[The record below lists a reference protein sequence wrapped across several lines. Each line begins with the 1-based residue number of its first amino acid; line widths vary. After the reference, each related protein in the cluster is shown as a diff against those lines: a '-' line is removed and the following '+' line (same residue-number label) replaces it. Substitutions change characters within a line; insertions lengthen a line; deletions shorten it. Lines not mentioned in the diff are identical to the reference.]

1 MKYLYQAKDM
11 QGVAKSGVIEAS
23 SKEAALEVLNT
34 NGLFPIE
41 INEED
46 EAEKKDVLNKKIS
59 IKFLSQVSMKD
70 VAMFS
75 RQLAIMIDSNVP
87 PAEAID
93 ALGDQTKNQDFK
105 EKIYSI
111 AKDVRS
117 GNQMSKA
124 LGKYPEIFSVFY
136 INMVKSGEVS
146 GNLPSILDKVADHL
160 ESEYAIRSK
169 MMGAAM
175 YPMVIMIIFVLIFIV
190 LMIFVIPGLVKVL
203 VESGQELPIA
213 TKMIITISDFFV
225 NYWYLV
231 IVMLL
236 GTAGFFIYYPK
247 TKQGRDVFDKISLK
261 IPIFGPFL
269 KNLYLTRFAENFST
283 LISAGITI
291 NEALEVVADLVG
303 NNVYRDAINKTK
315 DRVVKGESVSAVLAQ
330 QTEVISP
337 LFVQMVSVGE
347 KTGKLDSSLVN
358 VVRFYKRE
366 TDIFV
371 DSLSSIIEPILIIGL
386 ALMVGFL
393 VAAVLLPIYQISTT
407 VQQ

>member
-1 MKYLYQAKDM
+1 MKYNYQAKDKT
-11 QGVAKSGVIEAS
+11 GTNKSGVIEAS
-23 SKEAALEVLNT
+23 SKEIALEVLSN
-34 NGLFPIE
+34 NGLFPME
-41 INEED
+41 ITELGAGKGSLD
-46 EAEKKDVLNKKIS
+46 KKIN
-59 IKFLSQVSMKD
+59 IKFFNRTSAKD

-93 ALGDQTKNQDFK
+93 ALGDQTRNKDFK
-105 EKIYSI
+105 EKIYNI
-111 AKDVRS
+111 AKDVRE
-117 GNQMSKA
+117 GTQMSKA
-124 LGKYPEIFSVFY
+124 FAKYPEVFTVFY
-136 INMVKSGEVS
+136 VNMIKSGEVS
-146 GNLPSILDKVADHL
+146 GNLPTILDKVADHL
-160 ESEYAIRSK
+160 ESEYAISSK
-169 MMGAAM
+169 MKGAMM

-203 VESGQELPIA
+203 VDSGQEMPIA
-213 TKMIITISDFFV
+213 TKIIITISDFFV
-225 NYWYLV
+225 NFWYIVTGGV
-231 IVMLL
+231 I
-236 GTAGFFIYYPK
+236 GIIAFFNYYPK
-247 TKQGRDVFDKISLK
+247 TKQGKDIFDRISLK
-261 IPIFGPFL
+261 IPVFGPFL
-269 KNLYLTRFAENFST
+269 KNIYLTRFAENFST
-283 LISAGITI
+283 LISAGVTI
-291 NEALEVVADLVG
+291 NEALEVVADLIG
-303 NNVYRDAINKTK
+303 NNVYRDAIIRTK
-315 DRVVKGESVSAVLAQ
+315 DRVVKGESIGLVLSQ

-347 KTGKLDSSLVN
+347 KTGRLDSSLTN

>member
-1 MKYLYQAKDM
+1 MKYFYQAKDIK
-11 QGVAKSGVIEAS
+11 GVAKSGVLEAS
-23 SKEAALEVLNT
+23 SKEAALEVLSS
-34 NGLFPIE
+34 NGLFPME
-41 INEED
+41 VNEEGGQ
-46 EAEKKDVLNKKIS
+46 KKGLLDLKINLFS
-59 IKFLSQVSMKD
+59 GVSVKD

-75 RQLAIMIDSNVP
+75 RQLSIMVDSNVP

-93 ALGDQTKNQDFK
+93 ALGDQTKNKDFK
-105 EKIYSI
+105 EKIHSI
-111 AKDVRS
+111 AKDVRE
-117 GNQMSKA
+117 GTQMSKA
-124 LGKYPEIFSVFY
+124 FGKYPEVFSIFY

-146 GNLPSILDKVADHL
+146 GNLPTILEKVADHL

-175 YPMVIMIIFVLIFIV
+175 YPMVILIIFILIFIV

-203 VESGQELPIA
+203 VESGQEMPIA
-213 TKMIITISDFFV
+213 TKVIIWVSDIFV
-225 NYWYLV
+225 RYWYLV
-231 IVMLL
+231 IGILL
-236 GTAGFFIYYPK
+236 GVAGFFIYYPK
-247 TKQGRDVFDKISLK
+247 TEKGKDVFDALSLK
-261 IPIFGPFL
+261 IPIFGSFL

-283 LISAGITI
+283 LISAGIPI
-291 NEALEVVADLVG
+291 NEALEVVADLIG
-303 NNVYRDAINKTK
+303 NNVYKNSINATK
-315 DRVVKGESVSAVLAQ
+315 VRVIKGESISLVLSQ
-330 QTEVISP
+330 QTGIISP

-347 KTGKLDSSLVN
+347 KTGRLDSSLTN

-366 TDIFV
+366 TEIFV

>member
-1 MKYLYQAKDM
+1 MKYLYQAKDA
-11 QGVAKSGVIEAS
+11 QGVSKSGVIEAS

-41 INEED
+41 INEEA
-46 EAEKKDVLNKKIS
+46 EMEKKDVLNKKID
-59 IKFLSQVSMKD
+59 IKLFNQTSMKD

-105 EKIYSI
+105 EKIYSV

-175 YPMVIMIIFVLIFIV
+175 YPMVIMVIFILIFIV

-203 VESGQELPIA
+203 VESGQELPVA
-213 TKMIITISDFFV
+213 TKMIIAISDFFV

-231 IVMLL
+231 IVILL
-236 GTAGFFIYYPK
+236 GAAGFFIYYPK
-247 TKQGRDVFDKISLK
+247 TKQGRDIFDKISLK

-303 NNVYRDAINKTK
+303 NNVYRDAILRTK
-315 DRVVKGESVSAVLAQ
+315 DRVVKGESVSVVLSQ

>member
-1 MKYLYQAKDM
+1 MKYLYQAKDIK
-11 QGVAKSGVIEAS
+11 GVNNSGVIEAT
-23 SKEAALEVLNT
+23 SKEAALEVLNN

-41 INEED
+41 IKGED
-46 EAEKKDVLNKKIS
+46 EKNKDVLNKKIS
-59 IKFLSQVSMKD
+59 IKLFSGTSMKD

-93 ALGDQTKNQDFK
+93 ALGDQTRNQDFK
-105 EKIYSI
+105 EKIYII
-111 AKDVRS
+111 ANDVRS
-117 GNQMSKA
+117 GTQMSKA
-124 LGKYPEIFSVFY
+124 FGKFPQIFSPFY
-136 INMVKSGEVS
+136 INMMKSAEVS
-146 GNLPSILDKVADHL
+146 GNLPSILNKVADHL

-169 MMGAAM
+169 MIGAAT
-175 YPMVIMIIFVLIFIV
+175 YPMVVMVIFVLIFIV

-203 VESGQELPIA
+203 IESGQELPIA
-213 TKMIITISDFFV
+213 TKIIIAISDFFV
-225 NYWYLV
+225 KFWYLA
-231 IVMLL
+231 I
-236 GTAGFFIYYPK
+236 GGIIGIAAFFVYYPK
-247 TKQGRDVFDKISLK
+247 TIKGKDVFDKIAIK

-269 KNLYLTRFAENFST
+269 KNLFLTRFAENFST
-283 LISAGITI
+283 LISAGLPI
-291 NEALEVVADLVG
+291 NEALEVVANLIG
-303 NNVYRDAINKTK
+303 NNIYRDTILKTR
-315 DRVVKGESVSAVLAQ
+315 DRVVKGESISMVLGQ
-330 QTEVISP
+330 YNEVISP

-347 KTGKLDSSLVN
+347 KTGRLDSSLAN

-407 VQQ
+407 VPK

>member
-1 MKYLYQAKDM
+1 MKYLYQAKDIK
-11 QGVAKSGVIEAS
+11 GVTKSGVIEAS
-23 SKEAALEVLNT
+23 SKEAALEVLNN

-41 INEED
+41 INEES
-46 EAEKKDVLNKKIS
+46 EEKNKDVLNKKIS
-59 IKFLSQVSMKD
+59 IKLFNQTSMKD

-117 GNQMSKA
+117 GNQMSKVF
-124 LGKYPEIFSVFY
+124 GKYPEIFSVFY

-203 VESGQELPIA
+203 VESGQELPVA
-213 TKMIITISDFFV
+213 TKMIIVISDFFV

-231 IVMLL
+231 IMMLL
-236 GTAGFFIYYPK
+236 GAAAFFVYYPK
-247 TKQGRDVFDKISLK
+247 TKKGRDIFDKISLK

-303 NNVYRDAINKTK
+303 NNVYRDAIIRTK

-347 KTGKLDSSLVN
+347 KTGKLDSSLIN

>member
-11 QGVAKSGVIEAS
+11 KGVSNSGVIEATS
-23 SKEAALEVLNT
+23 REAALEVLSN

-41 INEED
+41 IKEEQD
-46 EAEKKDVLNKKIS
+46 DKNKDVLNKKIS
-59 IKFLSQVSMKD
+59 IKLFSGTSMKD

-93 ALGDQTKNQDFK
+93 ALGDQTKNKDFK
-105 EKIYSI
+105 EKIYLI
-111 AKDVRS
+111 ANDVR
-117 GNQMSKA
+117 GGTQLSKA
-124 LGKYPEIFSVFY
+124 FGKFPEVFSSFY
-136 INMVKSGEVS
+136 INMMKSAEVS
-146 GNLPSILDKVADHL
+146 GNLPNILDKVADHL

-169 MMGAAM
+169 MVGAAT
-175 YPMVIMIIFVLIFIV
+175 YPMVVMVIFVLIFIV

-213 TKMIITISDFFV
+213 TKIIITISDFFV
-225 NYWYLV
+225 NFWYIV
-231 IVMLL
+231 IGGIMGLAAFL
-236 GTAGFFIYYPK
+236 IYFPK
-247 TKQGRDVFDKISLK
+247 TAQGKDIFDTIAIK

-269 KNLYLTRFAENFST
+269 KNLFQTRFAENFST
-283 LISAGITI
+283 LISAGLPI
-291 NEALEVVADLVG
+291 NEALEVVADLIG
-303 NNVYRDAINKTK
+303 NNVYRDTIIKTRN
-315 DRVVKGESVSAVLAQ
+315 RVVKGESISTVLGQ
-330 QTEVISP
+330 YNEVVSP

-347 KTGKLDSSLVN
+347 KTGKLDSSLTN

-393 VAAVLLPIYQISTT
+393 VAAVLLPIYQVSTT
-407 VQQ
+407 VPM

>member
-1 MKYLYQAKDM
+1 MKYIYQAKDIN
-11 QGVAKSGVIEAS
+11 GLAKTGIIDAS
-23 SKEAALEVLNT
+23 SREAALEVLN
-34 NGLFPIE
+34 NSGLFPIE
-41 INEED
+41 VREEGSKGEGKGLDMKINI
-46 EAEKKDVLNKKIS
+46 KLFSKIS
-59 IKFLSQVSMKD
+59 TKD

-75 RQLAIMIDSNVP
+75 RQLAIMVDSNVP

-93 ALGDQTKNQDFK
+93 ALGDQTKNKELK

-111 AKDVRS
+111 AKDIRGGS
-117 GNQMSKA
+117 QMSKA
-124 LGKYPEIFSVFY
+124 FAKYPEIFSIFY

-146 GNLPSILDKVADHL
+146 GNLPTILEKVADHL

-169 MMGAAM
+169 MIGAAT
-175 YPMVIMIIFVLIFIV
+175 YPMVIVVIFILIFIV

-203 VESGQELPIA
+203 VESGSELPFA
-213 TKMIITISDFFV
+213 TKIIITISDFFV
-225 NYWYLV
+225 NFWYLV
-231 IVMLL
+231 VLIVGGIASFL
-236 GTAGFFIYYPK
+236 IYYPK
-247 TKQGRDVFDKISLK
+247 TPQGKDIFDRFSLK
-261 IPIFGPFL
+261 IPVFGPFL

-303 NNVYRDAINKTK
+303 NNVYKDAINRTK
-315 DRVVKGESVSAVLAQ
+315 ERVIKGESISLVLSQ
-330 QTEVISP
+330 QTETISP

-347 KTGKLDSSLVN
+347 KTGRLDSSLSN

>member
-1 MKYLYQAKDM
+1 MKYNYQAKDKT
-11 QGVAKSGVIEAS
+11 GANKTGSIEAS
-23 SKEAALEVLNT
+23 SKEMALEVLNS
-34 NGLFPIE
+34 NGLFPME
-41 INEED
+41 VNEEGIKNEGKGLD
-46 EAEKKDVLNKKIS
+46 MKIN
-59 IKFLSQVSMKD
+59 IKLFSGISMKD

-75 RQLAIMIDSNVP
+75 RQLAIMVDSNVP

-93 ALGDQTKNQDFK
+93 ALGDQTRNKEFK
-105 EKIYSI
+105 EKIYAI
-111 AKDVRS
+111 AKDVRE
-117 GNQMSKA
+117 GTQMSKA
-124 LGKYPEIFSVFY
+124 FAKYPDIFSIFY

-146 GNLPSILDKVADHL
+146 GNLPTILEKVADHL

-169 MMGAAM
+169 MIGAAT
-175 YPMVIMIIFVLIFIV
+175 YPMVIVVIFILIFIV

-203 VESGQELPIA
+203 VESGSELPLA
-213 TKMIITISDFFV
+213 TKIIISISDFFV
-225 NYWYLV
+225 NFWY
-231 IVMLL
+231 IVVLIFGGL
-236 GTAGFFIYYPK
+236 ATFFVYYPK
-247 TKQGRDVFDKISLK
+247 TPQGKDVFDRASLK

-303 NNVYRDAINKTK
+303 NNVYKDTINRTK
-315 DRVVKGESVSAVLAQ
+315 DRVIKGESISLVLSQ
-330 QTEVISP
+330 QTGIISP

-347 KTGKLDSSLVN
+347 KTGRLDSSLSN

>member
-1 MKYLYQAKDM
+1 MKYLYQAKDIK
-11 QGVAKSGVIEAS
+11 GGAKSGVIEAS
-23 SKEAALEVLNT
+23 SKEAALEVLNN
-34 NGLFPIE
+34 NGLFPVE
-41 INEED
+41 INEE
-46 EAEKKDVLNKKIS
+46 EEVEKKDVLNKKIN

-175 YPMVIMIIFVLIFIV
+175 YPMVIMIIFILIFIV

-231 IVMLL
+231 IAMLL
-236 GTAGFFIYYPK
+236 GAAGFFIYYPK
-247 TKQGRDVFDKISLK
+247 TKQGRDIFDRISLK

-291 NEALEVVADLVG
+291 NEALEVVSDLVG
-303 NNVYRDAINKTK
+303 NNVYRDAIIRTK

>member
-1 MKYLYQAKDM
+1 MKYLYQAKDIN
-11 QGVAKSGVIEAS
+11 GVAKSGVIEAS
-23 SKEAALEVLNT
+23 SKEAALEVLNN

-41 INEED
+41 INEEA
-46 EAEKKDVLNKKIS
+46 EEEKKDVLNKKIN
-59 IKFLSQVSMKD
+59 IKFLNQTSMKD

-105 EKIYSI
+105 EKIYNI

-175 YPMVIMIIFVLIFIV
+175 YPMVIMIIFILIFIV
-190 LMIFVIPGLVKVL
+190 LMIFVIPGLVEVL
-203 VESGQELPIA
+203 VESGQELPVA
-213 TKMIITISDFFV
+213 TKMIIAISDFFV
-225 NYWYLV
+225 NYWYIV
-231 IVMLL
+231 ITLLL
-236 GTAGFFIYYPK
+236 GAAGFFIYYPK
-247 TKQGRDVFDKISLK
+247 TKQGKDVFDRISLM

-283 LISAGITI
+283 LISSGVTI

-303 NNVYRDAINKTK
+303 NNVYRDAILRTK
-315 DRVVKGESVSAVLAQ
+315 DRVVKGESVSVVLSQ

>member
-1 MKYLYQAKDM
+1 MKYIYQAKDKD
-11 QGVAKSGVIEAS
+11 GATKTGLIEAS
-23 SKEAALEVLNT
+23 SREVALEVLNN
-34 NGLFPIE
+34 NGLFPTE
-41 INEED
+41 VNEEGSKSKGKGLD
-46 EAEKKDVLNKKIS
+46 MKIN
-59 IKFLSQVSMKD
+59 IKLFSGTSMKD

-75 RQLAIMIDSNVP
+75 RQLAIMVDSNVP

-93 ALGDQTKNQDFK
+93 ALGDQTKNKDFK
-105 EKIYSI
+105 EKIYAI
-111 AKDVRS
+111 AKDIRE
-117 GNQMSKA
+117 GTQMSKA
-124 LGKYPEIFSVFY
+124 FAKYPEIFSIFY

-146 GNLPSILDKVADHL
+146 GNLPTILDKVADHL
-160 ESEYAIRSK
+160 ESEFAIRSK
-169 MMGAAM
+169 MIGAAT
-175 YPMVIMIIFVLIFIV
+175 YPMVIVVIFILIFIV

-203 VESGQELPIA
+203 IDSGSELPLA
-213 TKMIITISDFFV
+213 TKIIITISDFFV
-225 NYWYLV
+225 NFWYLV
-231 IVMLL
+231 ILIIGGL
-236 GTAGFFIYYPK
+236 TAFFVYYPK
-247 TKQGRDVFDKISLK
+247 TKQGKDVFDRVSLK
-261 IPIFGPFL
+261 VPIFGPFL

-303 NNVYRDAINKTK
+303 NNVYKDTINRTK
-315 DRVVKGESVSAVLAQ
+315 DRVIKGESISLVLSQ
-330 QTEVISP
+330 QTGIISP

-347 KTGKLDSSLVN
+347 KTGRLDSSLSN

>member
-1 MKYLYQAKDM
+1 MKYFYQAKDIR
-11 QGVAKSGVIEAS
+11 GLAKSGVLEAS
-23 SKEAALEVLNT
+23 SKEAALEVLNN
-34 NGLFPIE
+34 NGLFPTE
-41 INEED
+41 IKQEGE
-46 EAEKKDVLNKKIS
+46 EKKDFLDR
-59 IKFLSQVSMKD
+59 KFNLFSRTSMKD

-75 RQLAIMIDSNVP
+75 RQLSIMIDSNVP

-93 ALGDQTKNQDFK
+93 ALADQTRNKDFK
-105 EKIYSI
+105 EKIYNI
-111 AKDVRS
+111 AKDVR
-117 GNQMSKA
+117 GGTPLSKA
-124 LGKYPEIFSVFY
+124 LGKYPDVFSVFY

-146 GNLPSILDKVADHL
+146 GNLPTILEKVADHL

-175 YPMVIMIIFVLIFIV
+175 YPMVILIIFILIFVV

-213 TKMIITISDFFV
+213 TKIIISISDFFV
-225 NYWYLV
+225 NFWYLV
-231 IVMLL
+231 VGLL
-236 GTAGFFIYYPK
+236 AGITAFFIYYPK
-247 TKQGRDVFDKISLK
+247 TAKGKDVFDAISLK

-291 NEALEVVADLVG
+291 NEALEVVADLIG
-303 NNVYRDAINKTK
+303 NNVYRNAIIRTK
-315 DRVVKGESVSAVLAQ
+315 DRVVKGESISFVLSQ
-330 QTEVISP
+330 QTGVISP

-347 KTGKLDSSLVN
+347 KTGRLDSSLVN

-366 TDIFV
+366 TEIFV